1 MGVFERFFHITVM
14 LTLIL
19 FAINF
24 SLVTFGYAMTGDDS
38 FSGRQVAVNTLDL
51 GNVNTDPQPI
61 QQVGIQSDVPAT
73 DVSGYDSFIKQ
84 AGDLFG
90 GYRIIIWKIFAD
102 IEPANSCDLTLVG
115 FDSKCADTAE
125 KAASMLLTLI
135 LIIQFI
141 GFCYLPWAVL
151 SAWKGGGSP

>member
-1 MGVFERFFHITVM
+1 MGVLERFFHITLM

-38 FSGRQVAVNTLDL
+38 FSGSQVVVNTLDL
-51 GNVNTDPQPI
+51 DNVGGNVQPI
-61 QQVGIQSDVPAT
+61 QQVNTQYDVPAT
-73 DVSGYDSFIKQ
+73 DVSGYDSLIKQ
-84 AGDLFG
+84 AGNLFG

-102 IEPANSCDLTLVG
+102 IEPANSCDLTFVG
-115 FDSKCADTAE
+115 FDAECADTAE

-135 LIIQFI
+135 LMIQFI
-141 GFCYLPWAVL
+141 GFAYLPWAL
-151 SAWKGGGSP
+151 ISAWKGGGSP